1 MVESSNGENV
11 TKCEPI
17 TVEANIGVLLN
28 LTSLLANPFES
39 ASWLSPSL
47 RLSNFLIVVILQVLE
62 RPKRL
67 AVTKDEEAEEERDLM
82 EELARDEGF
91 LSRGEVAGDEAFLA
105 QLNCG
110 LSQCTFISCTIGP
123 LAKKQFTLFK
133 VNMTV
138 VNYC

>member
-1 MVESSNGENV
+1 M
-11 TKCEPI
+11 
-17 TVEANIGVLLN
+17 
-28 LTSLLANPFES
+28 
-39 ASWLSPSL
+39 
-47 RLSNFLIVVILQVLE
+47 
-62 RPKRL
+62 
-67 AVTKDEEAEEERDLM
+67 AVTKDEEAEEERELM

-133 VNMTV
+133 VNIVIISMAMV
-138 VNYC
+138 RIANIH

>member
-1 MVESSNGENV
+1 M
-11 TKCEPI
+11 
-17 TVEANIGVLLN
+17 
-28 LTSLLANPFES
+28 
-39 ASWLSPSL
+39 
-47 RLSNFLIVVILQVLE
+47 LE

-67 AVTKDEEAEEERDLM
+67 AVSKADEMEEERELM

-133 VNMTV
+133 VNITSMAV
-138 VNYC
+138 VLTFVCR

>member
-1 MVESSNGENV
+1 M
-11 TKCEPI
+11 
-17 TVEANIGVLLN
+17 
-28 LTSLLANPFES
+28 
-39 ASWLSPSL
+39 
-47 RLSNFLIVVILQVLE
+47 RLSNFLIIVILQVLE

-133 VNMTV
+133 VDTTF
-138 VNYC
+138 VNFC